1 MKVLVAPLNWGLGHA
16 TRCIPVIDYYLCQNN
31 EVVLAGDGDS
41 MLLLRKR
48 YPQLRHIQLPPLRL
62 HYSRTNSQVTT
73 LFRQLPH
80 LLHWMYQDHWTLQQL
95 LSIEHFDLVI
105 SDNRFAFHSKSTRC
119 VYLTHQLHICLPKA
133 WKMFEPCAEAIH
145 RRIMNKYAEV
155 WVPDTPTEPS
165 LAGRLSHPDKSP
177 RHLHYIGHLSR
188 FMHLPAT
195 PQPDTSYQ
203 VVLLLS
209 GLEPQRTLLE
219 NEIIGRYQS
228 LHETLLV
235 VQGKPDAPFC
245 KFTKG
250 NITVVPYME
259 DTELVAHLLGASK
272 VIARSGYSSVMDFS
286 ALSILPKCEF
296 IPTQGQPE
304 QEYLARHL
312 LKYTNNSH
320 GI

>member
-1 MKVLVAPLNWGLGHA
+1 MKVLVAPLNWGLGHS

-41 MLLLRKR
+41 MLLLHKR

-80 LLHWMYQDHWTLQQL
+80 LLHWMYQDHRTLQQL

-145 RRIMNKYAEV
+145 HRIMNKYAEV

-228 LHETLLV
+228 RHETLLV
-235 VQGKPDAPFC
+235 VQGKPNAPFC

-286 ALSILPKCEF
+286 ALSILPKCEL

-312 LKYTNNSH
+312 LKYTNNSY